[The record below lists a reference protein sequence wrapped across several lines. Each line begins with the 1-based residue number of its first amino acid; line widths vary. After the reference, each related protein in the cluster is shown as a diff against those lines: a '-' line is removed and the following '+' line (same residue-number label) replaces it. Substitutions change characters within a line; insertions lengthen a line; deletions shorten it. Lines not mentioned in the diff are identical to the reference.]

1 MKSLAELLLEESF
14 NLYSGLLRVTF
25 NDSILN
31 QADAIDT
38 VRGVETVTTARSVG
52 GEEEESNRVTLSVKV
67 RTLLTGEESF
77 NFVREKLLSFSGI
90 DKVEIGTKTI
100 TKL

>member
-1 MKSLAELLLEESF
+1 MTSLLDLLLEESF
-14 NLYSGLLRVTF
+14 NSYSGLIRVTF

-52 GEEEESNRVTLSVKV
+52 GEDQASNIVTLSVKL
-67 RTLLTGEESF
+67 RTLYSGDESF
-77 NFVREKLLSFSGI
+77 NFIRKKLLSFSGI

-100 TKL
+100 TKI